1 MVVERG
7 LARCPRCVAVAD
19 YVFIET
25 SPERVARGLRYE
37 VRCRKCGECY
47 GEDSYA
53 AATASAE
60 VALIQ
65 WPPDCEPVP
74 LRDWRNEAREKLAV
88 AAEVGKAEM
97 AVLGRHA
104 QNLYAHS
111 RTWVHERLAA
121 RNMDQT
127 GGYAGGG

>member
-1 MVVERG
+1 
-7 LARCPRCVAVAD
+7 VAVAD

-47 GEDSYA
+47 SEDSYA
-53 AATASAE
+53 AAAPAE
-60 VALIQ
+60 LALIK

-74 LRDWRNEAREKLAV
+74 PRDWRNEAREKMSA
-88 AAEVGKAEM
+88 AAEVGKAEIE
-97 AVLGRHA
+97 AISRQALS
-104 QNLYAHS
+104 LYEHS
-111 RTWVHERLAA
+111 RTWLHERLAA